1 MAKKDVSFE
10 QRNKIADALRKN
22 PTLGF
27 GSLARTV
34 DLSEHKVENILNTY
48 KNEHPEFNTRLNL
61 PRQKQPSNKNPITS
75 EKKGLII
82 EAYGKSPQPQTI
94 QALSI
99 EHGIAKSKIIDLL
112 LEDTKFLTASERT
125 RAFTELKY
133 GRR

>member
-1 MAKKDVSFE
+1 MAKKDVSLE

-22 PTLGF
+22 PALGF

-34 DLSEHKVENILNTY
+34 DLSEHMVENILNTY

-61 PRQKQPSNKNPITS
+61 PRQKQPSNKNPVAS
-75 EKKGLII
+75 ETKGMII
-82 EAYGKSPQPQTI
+82 EAYGKSPRPETL

-112 LEDTKFLTASERT
+112 LEDKKFFTASERT

-133 GRR
+133 RRR